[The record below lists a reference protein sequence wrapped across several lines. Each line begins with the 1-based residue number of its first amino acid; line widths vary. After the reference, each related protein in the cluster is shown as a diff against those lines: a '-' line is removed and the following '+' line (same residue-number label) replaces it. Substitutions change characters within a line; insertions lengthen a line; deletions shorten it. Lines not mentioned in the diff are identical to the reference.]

1 MFTQKISNRILS
13 YLCILAITS
22 MKKRRQIQF
31 RALFILLIYF
41 CSNCL
46 YVFFHHHSTHVVS
59 YEHATPCEKA
69 NYYGQEEGTCHHK
82 SHVSEAS
89 EKCDM
94 CNNHTFSPH
103 SLHTFFSESF
113 LKVKV
118 KRNTYASEYYYIQLP
133 SVFTNRGPPSVSSP
147 IV

>member
-1 MFTQKISNRILS
+1 
-13 YLCILAITS
+13 

-31 RALFILLIYF
+31 RALFIVLIYF

-46 YVFFHHHSTHVVS
+46 FVFFHHHSEDVVS

-69 NYYGQEEGTCHHK
+69 NYYAQEEGTCHHK

-89 EKCDM
+89 EKCDL

-113 LKVKV
+113 RKVKV
-118 KRNTYASEYYYIQLP
+118 KRNTSVSENYYIQFP
-133 SVFTNRGPPSVSSP
+133 SVFTNRGPPSVSSR

>member
-1 MFTQKISNRILS
+1 
-13 YLCILAITS
+13 

-31 RALFILLIYF
+31 TALFILLIYF

-69 NYYGQEEGTCHHK
+69 NYYAQEEGTCHHK

-89 EKCDM
+89 EKCDL

-103 SLHTFFSESF
+103 SIHTFFSESF
-113 LKVKV
+113 RKVKA
-118 KRNTYASEYYYIQLP
+118 KRNTSVSKYYYIQFP
-133 SVFTNRGPPSVSSP
+133 SVFTNRGPPSVSSR